1 MPIRH
6 TALLALLSVMAL
18 AACKPDTGTVGEKVS
33 AGLRGKDIT
42 LSATGMPKAKIT
54 ADGELV
60 IGGDKV
66 DTNAEQRALLL
77 AYRKE
82 MEGIAQQGAEIGIQG
97 AALGGKAAKEAI
109 KGVLSGNPD
118 AGREKIEAES
128 QKLQQE
134 ALKICDRV
142 AALKTAQDAVAAAL
156 PEFQPYAN
164 ISDDEARN
172 CRIDSTGD

>member
-1 MPIRH
+1 MRIRH
-6 TALLALLSVMAL
+6 IALLALLPIALL
-18 AACKPDTGTVGEKVS
+18 AACKPDTSTISEKVGT
-33 AGLRGKDIT
+33 GLRGQDIT
-42 LSATGMPKAKIT
+42 LSASGAPKAKIT
-54 ADGELV
+54 TDGELV
-60 IGGDKV
+60 IGGGKV

-82 MEGIAQQGAEIGIQG
+82 MEGIAQQGAEIGMQG

-109 KGVLSGNPD
+109 KGVFSGNPD
-118 AGREKIEAES
+118 AIGEKIEAEA

-142 AALKTAQDAVAAAL
+142 ATLKTAQDALAAAL

-164 ISDDEARN
+164 IDDGDVED
-172 CRIDSTGD
+172 CRIDTSGD